1 MSLVGIISAVGN
13 NSSIYPLIVRDCGIE
28 VPTKVAMTYNQNLK
42 DSKQMANNALRERLI
57 DEYGTSAVWLGG
69 IPLVDWAC
77 NKGIKKLGYDPRVN
91 VSLLKETDK
100 QGLEYNIKKF
110 KNLAPEEVKAM
121 EKVLKNKST
130 YQKLLAGKFVL
141 STALPVAVMGYFL
154 PKFNFALT
162 DKLRKKQEAVKP
174 IVQDVYEAE
183 RIYEGGNSLLGRG
196 GQGLGD
202 NSAFTPPSFKGL
214 SATLANMSTV
224 NKMALTD
231 GGLTVGRVGTARNKY
246 EALENG
252 FKMTGMMFL
261 NFVAPIWIAKA
272 LDSLSGKLF
281 NTNVNLDP
289 NLLNDKSFLK
299 EIKEKSLNIPE
310 DNFIEYLDKN
320 PDTKVSKL
328 CEKYC
333 GVKYL
338 KNGVR
343 DPREYVDEKK
353 IGKFLEEIKKFAR
366 EAEASGNVEK
376 YAKKALKVKSAN
388 ILANVGISSFLL
400 AAVLPKVTFILRK
413 KVTGSDAEPGL
424 ATVSKKDS

>member
-1 MSLVGIISAVGN
+1 MSLVNIISAVGN
-13 NSSIYPLIVRDCGIE
+13 NSSVYPLIVRDCGIE
-28 VPTKVAMTYNQNLK
+28 VPTKIAMTYNQNLK

-57 DEYGTSAVWLGG
+57 DEYGTSIVWLGG
-69 IPLVDWAC
+69 IPLMNAVADW
-77 NKGIKKLGYDPRVN
+77 GIKKLGYDPKVN
-91 VSLLKETDK
+91 VSLLKENGK
-100 QGLEYNIKKF
+100 QGLKYNIEKF
-110 KNLAPEEVKAM
+110 KNLAPDEVKSM

-141 STALPVAVMGYFL
+141 STAIPIAIMGYYL

-174 IVQDVYEAE
+174 IVQDTLIAEKRYEMGE
-183 RIYEGGNSLLGRG
+183 N
-196 GQGLGD
+196 
-202 NSAFTPPSFKGL
+202 PSFKGL
-214 SATLANMSTV
+214 SSTLANMSTV
-224 NKMALTD
+224 NKMAITD

-246 EALENG
+246 EKMENG
-252 FKMTGMMFL
+252 FKMSMMMFL
-261 NFVAPIWIAKA
+261 NFIAPIWIAKG
-272 LDSLSGKLF
+272 LDNLSGKLF

-289 NLLNDKSFLK
+289 MLLADKQFVK
-299 EIKEKSLNIPE
+299 EIKDGSLQIPE
-310 DNFIEYLDKN
+310 SNYIEYLDKN
-320 PDTKVSKL
+320 PDSKISKL

-338 KNGVR
+338 KNRVR
-343 DPREYVDEKK
+343 DPREFVDEKK
-353 IGKFLEEIKKFAR
+353 IGKFLDELRKFSK
-366 EAEASGNVEK
+366 EAAASGNVDK

-424 ATVSKKDS
+424 MA

>member
-1 MSLVGIISAVGN
+1 MSLTGIISAIGN
-13 NSSIYPLIVRDCGIE
+13 NSSVYPLIVRDCGIE

-57 DEYGTSAVWLGG
+57 DEYGTSIVWLGG
-69 IPLVDWAC
+69 IPLMNKVGDWA
-77 NKGIKKLGYDPRVN
+77 IKKLGYDPRVN
-91 VSLLKETDK
+91 VSLLKEDGK
-100 QGLEYNIKKF
+100 QGLKRNIEKF
-110 KNLAPEEVKAM
+110 KDLAPEEVKSM

-141 STALPVAVMGYFL
+141 STAIPIAVMGYFL

-174 IVQDVYEAE
+174 IIQDTFEAE
-183 RIYEGGNSLLGRG
+183 REYQLS
-196 GQGLGD
+196 
-202 NSAFTPPSFKGL
+202 PSFKGL
-214 SATLANMSTV
+214 SASLANMSTV
-224 NKMALTD
+224 NKMAITD

-252 FKMTGMMFL
+252 FKMSMMMFL
-261 NFVAPIWIAKA
+261 NFVAPIWIAKG
-272 LDSLSGKLF
+272 LDNLSGKMF
-281 NTNVNLDP
+281 NLNVNLDP
-289 NLLNDKSFLK
+289 KLLDDKAFLK
-299 EIKEKSLNIPE
+299 EIKDGTLEIP
-310 DNFIEYLDKN
+310 DSNFIEYLDKN
-320 PDTKVSKL
+320 PDTKISKL

-338 KNGVR
+338 KNRVR

-353 IGKFLEEIKKFAR
+353 IAGFLDEVRKFAND
-366 EAEASGNVEK
+366 AKASQNVEK
-376 YAKKALKVKSAN
+376 YAKKALRVKSAN

-424 ATVSKKDS
+424 AA